1 MTTFPSVPDVAGVPP
16 LARDPLAA
24 PFIVILL
31 AADAVLLFSIARPKF
46 EWGLFQ
52 QGGLPLIT
60 ADSVV
65 TMGYKQ
71 DWSISNYPVEGGAF
85 ETYDKVQLPFEIRL
99 QFSKGGSSLAKATFL
114 ESLSEIAGNTQLY
127 DVYTADRVYN
137 NVTIMRYNYDREAL
151 KGVGLLVVDVYVIQV
166 SVTATQQFSNT
177 VNPASASP
185 SSTGISQPLPAS
197 PAIQS
202 SAGGNK

>member
-1 MTTFPSVPDVAGVPP
+1 MTFPNVPDVAGVPP

-31 AADAVLLFSIARPKF
+31 AADAVLLFTGLTIKQ
-46 EWGLFQ
+46 WGLFQ
-52 QGGLPLIT
+52 NGIPVV
-60 ADSVV
+60 ASDSVV

-85 ETYDKVQLPFEIRL
+85 ETYDKVQLPFEVRL
-99 QFSKGGSSLAKATFL
+99 QFSKGGSSFDKSAFINSIAA
-114 ESLSEIAGNTQLY
+114 IAGNTQLY
-127 DVYTADRVYN
+127 DVYTPDVVYN
-137 NVTIMRYNYDREAL
+137 SVTVMRYNYDREAL

-177 VNPASASP
+177 VNPSSASP

-202 SAGGNK
+202 SASVSK

>member
-1 MTTFPSVPDVAGVPP
+1 MTFPNVPDVAGVPP

-31 AADAVLLFSIARPKF
+31 AADAVLLFSGFITKL

-52 QGGLPLIT
+52 NGLPLVT

-99 QFSKGGSSLAKATFL
+99 QFSKGGSSLDKAAFL
-114 ESLSEIAGNTQLY
+114 ASIAAIAGTTNLY
-127 DVYTADRVYN
+127 DVYTADAFYSS
-137 NVTIMRYNYDREAL
+137 VTVMRYNYDREAL
-151 KGVGLLVVDVYVIQV
+151 KGVGLLVVDIYVIQV

-197 PAIQS
+197 PAIQN
-202 SAGGNK
+202 SASVSK

>member
-1 MTTFPSVPDVAGVPP
+1 MTFPNVPDVAGVPP

-31 AADAVLLFSIARPKF
+31 VADAVLLFTGLTIKS
-46 EWGLFQ
+46 WGLFQ
-52 QGGLPLIT
+52 DGIPLIT

-99 QFSKGGSSLAKATFL
+99 QFSKGGSSAAKAAFL
-114 ESLSEIAGNTQLY
+114 QSISQIAGNTQLY
-127 DVYTADRVYN
+127 DVYTADAIYN
-137 NVTIMRYNYDREAL
+137 DVTIMRYNYDREAL

-197 PAIQS
+197 PAIQN
-202 SAGGNK
+202 SAGISK